1 MNQNGQTSPAREEA
15 FSSAY
20 EPLAGEIME
29 LTRDT
34 LLVRLH
40 FLEPAIASLE
50 LMSNP
55 ECDFMTD
62 GFSIYYGFRHVL
74 LSYKIQRELVL
85 HDVLHMV
92 LHCLFHHPFV
102 GRDVDHDLWDL
113 ATDLSV
119 EEILEELGLK
129 ETDCKKNVGMKAV
142 LYEVKKKVPT
152 MTAEKIYAFLLES
165 RLDGQSIV
173 SLRAPLIADDHDI
186 WYRLSER
193 KDSEGLSEDLE
204 STDHKS
210 DDGSGGGVMN
220 SSGKGNE
227 EDSGGQDSSGTE
239 KHEDQEQKKAKPAPT
254 KEELESR
261 WKDISCRVQT
271 DVETNA
277 KKWGD
282 KSGTLIRNL
291 EQVNEKHVDYSDFL
305 RKFAVLGE
313 NQKVNDEEFD
323 YIYYSYGMSLYRN
336 IPLVEPLE
344 YREEKRIR
352 DFAVVIDTSA
362 SCDGAA
368 VQSFLSKTW
377 DILSSESSFFKA
389 FCLHIIQCDTEVKE
403 DVEIKNK
410 EDLQQYFS
418 HMKLHGFG
426 GTDFRP
432 AFRYIE
438 DLAANK
444 TFHSLQGI
452 LYFTDGYGI
461 FPPKRPAFE
470 TAFIFLDSYRSDAS
484 SVRVPAWAMKV
495 IL

>member
-1 MNQNGQTSPAREEA
+1 MNQSEQAASSVGET

-20 EPLAGEIME
+20 ESLAVEIME

-50 LMSNP
+50 LTANP
-55 ECDFMTD
+55 ECDFATD
-62 GFSIYYGFRHVL
+62 GFYVYYGFRHVL

-85 HDVLHMV
+85 HDFLHMV
-92 LHCLFHHPFV
+92 LHCLFHHPFIS
-102 GRDVDHDLWDL
+102 RDVDHDLWDL
-113 ATDLSV
+113 ATDLAV
-119 EEILEELGLK
+119 EAILEELDLK
-129 ETDCKKNVGMKAV
+129 ETDCKKNASMKAV
-142 LYEVKKKVPT
+142 LHEVKRKVPT
-152 MTAEKIYAFLLES
+152 MTAEKIYAFLVES
-165 RLDGQSIV
+165 RLDGQSIA
-173 SLRAPLIADDHDI
+173 SLRAPLIADDHEI
-186 WYRLSER
+186 WYMLSET
-193 KDSEGLSEDLE
+193 KSSEDASDE
-204 STDHKS
+204 SRESEPKS
-210 DDGSGGGVMN
+210 DDGDANGGIESRGKDGEEK
-220 SSGKGNE
+220 SS
-227 EDSGGQDSSGTE
+227 GQDSSGAEQEE
-239 KHEDQEQKKAKPAPT
+239 KREQKAARPAPT

-271 DVETNA
+271 DLETNA

-282 KSGTLIRNL
+282 KSSSLIRNL
-291 EQVNEKHVDYSDFL
+291 EMVNEEHVDYSDFL

-362 SCDGAA
+362 SCDGAV

-377 DILSSESSFFKA
+377 DVLSSETSFFKT

-403 DVEIKNK
+403 DAEIKNR
-410 EDLQQYFS
+410 EDLEKYFS
-418 HMKLHGFG
+418 TMKLHGFG

-438 DLAANK
+438 DLVSRK
-444 TFHSLQGI
+444 VFHSLIGI

-461 FPPKRPAFE
+461 FPARKPPFE
-470 TAFIFLDSYRSDAS
+470 TAFIFLDTYRSDAS
-484 SVRVPAWAMKV
+484 SARVPSWAMKV